1 LKRLHATSGARLV
14 VLAVPVSYLRHQRR
28 CRWPGRPGLAG
39 RAARRAAPQAY
50 GCPGL
55 IRYRAGRLGHIVVLY
70 VSPDP
75 RSSTVSMGKATAGCE
90 ALHNGGQALNAN
102 YSGGSAK
109 ACAVVAGKAGQIARH
124 GRTRR
129 ALLRGQLASS

>member
-1 LKRLHATSGARLV
+1 MP
-14 VLAVPVSYLRHQRR
+14 LAWPPA
-28 CRWPGRPGLAG
+28 CPPGRAG
-39 RAARRAAPQAY
+39 GC

-55 IRYRAGRLGHIVVLY
+55 ISYRAGQPGHIVVLY

-75 RSSTVSMGKATAGCE
+75 RSSTMSMGKATAGCE
-90 ALHNGGQALNAN
+90 ALHNGGEALNAN

-109 ACAVVAGKAGQIARH
+109 ARAVAAGKAGQIARH
-124 GRTRR
+124 GLTPR